1 MAIQNPGR
9 YWVVGTYAMKK
20 FFYLISIIC
29 NLVLANVVTAQTAKY
44 PYYPVIEID
53 RDKGIFGIVGEIDFR
68 TPLSFERILENIPNP
83 KVLVL
88 DSPGGSVHS
97 ALAVASRVRG
107 MGLKTVIR
115 EDDGCYSACS
125 MIFFAGATRVAYGE
139 LGVHQISYSSGD
151 DDLVSGQFA
160 LADILEV
167 LTEFDV
173 PPQVMGIMLRT
184 PPEKMY
190 VFSHEENVRFGFY
203 GSRVAAA
210 PKQKV
215 ATPNSSSNAG
225 SIDLLNPTTWRGK
238 RIQGELVENGK
249 VWFSWLHSDGR
260 TTFQTTK
267 GERLF
272 GTYRI
277 TNGYV
282 CYRYNGS
289 TSEACRTPRRV
300 DGRIGWFDVKGNY
313 VSYVAGIESKSL
325 ASVSKNINVVASVA
339 EHIKPNECALVVA
352 SRPTVQD
359 ARAYVVENVQDRRFV
374 MGYMSENGWIAITI
388 GTLKPHEVDPTLK
401 RWKASGKIPMDS
413 YCSTGTKYVAV
424 VNIN

>member
-1 MAIQNPGR
+1 MN
-9 YWVVGTYAMKK
+9 K
-20 FFYLISIIC
+20 FFYAISIFCSLI
-29 NLVLANVVTAQTAKY
+29 LANLATAQTAKY

-83 KVLVL
+83 RVLVL

-97 ALAVASRVRG
+97 ALAVASRVRS
-107 MGLKTVIR
+107 MGLKTIVR

-125 MIFFAGATRVAYGE
+125 MIFFAGRTRVAYGE

-160 LADILEV
+160 LADIFEV

-173 PPQVMGIMLRT
+173 PTEVMAIMLRT

-190 VFSHEENVRFGFY
+190 VFSHDENVRFGFY
-203 GSRVAAA
+203 GARVAAA
-210 PKQKV
+210 PTPKV
-215 ATPNSSSNAG
+215 ATPSSSANSG
-225 SIDLLNPTTWRGK
+225 SIDPMNPNTWRGK

-249 VWFSWLHSDGR
+249 VWFSWLHNDGR

-282 CYRYNGS
+282 CYRYDGS
-289 TSEACRTPRRV
+289 NSEACRTPRRV
-300 DGRIGWFDVKGNY
+300 NGRIGWFNVKGDY
-313 VSYVAGIESKSL
+313 VSYVAGVESKSL
-325 ASVSKNINVVASVA
+325 TSVSANINVVTSVA
-339 EHIKPNECALVVA
+339 EHIKPNECVLVVA
-352 SRPTVQD
+352 SRPTVQK
-359 ARAYVVENVQDRRFV
+359 AREYIIANIQDRRF
-374 MGYMSENGWIAITI
+374 MKAFKSENGWIAISI
-388 GTLKPHEVDPTLK
+388 GTLKPHEVEPTLK
-401 RWKASGKIPMDS
+401 RWKASGKIPQDS
-413 YCSTGTKYVAV
+413 YCSTGTKYVGV
-424 VNIN
+424 VDINLP